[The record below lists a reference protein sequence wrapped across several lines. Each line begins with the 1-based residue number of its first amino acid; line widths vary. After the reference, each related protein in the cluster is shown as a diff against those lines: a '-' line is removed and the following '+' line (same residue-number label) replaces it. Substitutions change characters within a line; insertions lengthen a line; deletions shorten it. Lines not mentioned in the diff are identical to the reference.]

1 MTKTGSKNLAIFM
14 GVALLGGALLAGQG
28 QKPPSTAGP
37 AKKAVGA
44 ATTPAAASA
53 SRAPVGPAL
62 SDAALREKVI
72 RYVRER
78 FGMPASVAITA
89 APFKPSIHP
98 NFDETTLTTDNGKNK
113 TPNSAFV
120 SKDQRM
126 LVLGKLVPAG
136 SDPKADLIASLRQQ
150 FNLPPS
156 TNVAASDFRPSSH
169 PSMLAITVT
178 VSEANKPAETQELF
192 MTSDRR
198 VLVVG
203 AVFSLVEDRRKVALQ
218 NIKMVDQPRLGPAK
232 APVTIV
238 EYSDLQCPTCA
249 RMHDFLEN
257 DVMKKYAGKVQ
268 VIFKEFPLAQ
278 IHDWTLTGSIAN
290 QCVYQIN
297 PNAYVP
303 FRSLIYKNQLGTN
316 AANVRDLMLT
326 YGEQLG
332 IDRLRLAGCI
342 DSKAS
347 LPRVEASFLE
357 GKTIGVQSTPTCFIN
372 GKMVLGMPNI
382 DEFHKDVDDAL
393 KARR

>member
-1 MTKTGSKNLAIFM
+1 MTKTGKKYLGIFL
-14 GVALLGGALLAGQG
+14 GVALLAGVLIASQG
-28 QKPPSTAGP
+28 QKPASTAGS
-37 AKKAVGA
+37 AKKAAGT
-44 ATTPAAASA
+44 ATTPASA
-53 SRAPVGPAL
+53 SRASAGPAL

-78 FGMPASVAITA
+78 FGMPSTVGITA
-89 APFKPSIHP
+89 SPLKPSIHP
-98 NFDETTLTTDNGKNK
+98 SFDETTLITDNGKNK

-126 LVLGKLVPAG
+126 LVLGKLVPVS
-136 SDPKADLIASLRQQ
+136 SDPKAELIASLRQQ
-150 FNLPPS
+150 FNLPAS
-156 TNVAASDFRPSSH
+156 TSVTATEFRPSSH
-169 PSMLAITVT
+169 PNLLSTTVT
-178 VSEANKPAETQELF
+178 FSEANKPAETQELF
-192 MTSDRR
+192 LTGDRR

-218 NIKMVDQPRLGPAK
+218 NIKTANQPRLGPAT

-238 EYSDLQCPTCA
+238 EYSDLQCPMCA

-257 DVMKKYAGKVQ
+257 EVMKKYPGRVQ
-268 VIFKEFPLAQ
+268 VIFKEFPLAN
-278 IHDWTLTGSIAN
+278 IHEWTLTGSIAN

-303 FRSLIYKNQLGTN
+303 FRSLIYKNQLGTT
-316 AANVRDLMLT
+316 ASNVRDLMLT

-347 LPRVEASFLE
+347 LPRVEANFLE
-357 GKTIGVQSTPTCFIN
+357 GKTIGVQSTPTSFIN
-372 GKMVLGMPNI
+372 GKMVVGMPNI
-382 DEFHKDVDDAL
+382 GEFHRDVDNAL
-393 KARR
+393 KARK

>member
-1 MTKTGSKNLAIFM
+1 MTKTGRKYLLIFI
-14 GVALLGGALLAGQG
+14 GVALLAGVLIAGQA
-28 QKPPSTAGP
+28 QKPASTAGP
-37 AKKAVGA
+37 AKKGAGA
-44 ATTPAAASA
+44 ATTPAKASA
-53 SRAPVGPAL
+53 SRPAVGPAL
-62 SDAALREKVI
+62 GDAALREKVI

-89 APFKPSIHP
+89 DPFKPSVHP
-98 NFDETTLTTDNGKNK
+98 NFDETTIYTDNGKNK
-113 TPNSAFV
+113 SPNSAFV
-120 SKDQRM
+120 SKDRRM
-126 LVLGKLVPAG
+126 LVLGKLVPVS
-136 SDPKADLIASLRQQ
+136 SDPKAELIASLRQQ

-156 TNVAASDFRPSSH
+156 TNVTATEFRPSSH
-169 PSMLAITVT
+169 ANLLSSTVT

-203 AVFSLVEDRRKVALQ
+203 GIFSLVEDRRQIALRG
-218 NIKMVDQPRLGPAK
+218 ITTADQPRLGPAT

-257 DVMKKYAGKVQ
+257 DILKKYPGRVQ
-268 VIFKEFPLAQ
+268 VIFKEFPLAH

-303 FRSLIYKNQLGTN
+303 FRSLIYKNQLGTT
-316 AANVRDLMLT
+316 AGNVRDLMLT

-347 LPRVEASFLE
+347 LPRVEANFLE
-357 GKTIGVQSTPTCFIN
+357 GKTIGVQSTPTSFIN
-372 GKMVLGMPNI
+372 GKMVVGMPNI
-382 DEFHKDVDDAL
+382 DEFYKDVDAAL